1 MKETY
6 SYTSVA
12 VALHWIIAFSIVGL
26 ILVGWQMTD
35 MELGAPG
42 QEQLYQMHKSFGIT
56 VLLLTVARIVW
67 RILNPPPPLPEGMK
81 AWEKTLAHGAHVGL
95 YGLMLAMPLSG
106 WLYVSTAYEFDV
118 PTVLFGLVS
127 WPDIPGVGFLAN
139 EMGHTAVENVH
150 GALAWLAVGLIALHV
165 GGAVKHDLMD
175 GEGVLN
181 RILPGWL
188 GPTRG
193 PVKPASGS
201 VAAFGSAVAIFA
213 VIAGLPVLAQGSGAG
228 PLEVSTVAA
237 ENWQVDAEADPIRFK
252 GIHDGNEY
260 TGEFADWTA
269 SIAFDPDAVSESRAT
284 ITVDLT
290 SVVASKKLYTD
301 SLKAPEWFN
310 SATFPTAT
318 VEVRA
323 FRIEGVSADGQT
335 LYEADA
341 TLTLKD
347 QAVDTFLYAE
357 IEIDGDTASVIGEAD
372 FSRSALDLGMSSD
385 PNADWVA
392 DPVSVSFDFTASRTG
407 D

>member
-1 MKETY
+1 
-6 SYTSVA
+6 
-12 VALHWIIAFSIVGL
+12 
-26 ILVGWQMTD
+26 
-35 MELGAPG
+35 
-42 QEQLYQMHKSFGIT
+42 
-56 VLLLTVARIVW
+56 
-67 RILNPPPPLPEGMK
+67 
-81 AWEKTLAHGAHVGL
+81 
-95 YGLMLAMPLSG
+95 
-106 WLYVSTAYEFDV
+106 
-118 PTVLFGLVS
+118 
-127 WPDIPGVGFLAN
+127 
-139 EMGHTAVENVH
+139 
-150 GALAWLAVGLIALHV
+150 
-165 GGAVKHDLMD
+165 
-175 GEGVLN
+175 
-181 RILPGWL
+181 
-188 GPTRG
+188 
-193 PVKPASGS
+193 
-201 VAAFGSAVAIFA
+201 
-213 VIAGLPVLAQGSGAG
+213 
-228 PLEVSTVAA
+228 
-237 ENWQVDAEADPIRFK
+237 IRFK

-269 SIAFDPDAVSESRAT
+269 SIAFDPDALSESRAT

-301 SLKAPEWFN
+301 SLKAPEWFD
-310 SATFPTAT
+310 SANFPTAT